1 MKLVQQLFGG
11 QEGQIEGTGGSELVS
26 CSLKLTTLF
35 LGMVKA
41 VRAVRQCTAV
51 FIRVKKF

>member
-1 MKLVQQLFGG
+1 MQQLFGG

-35 LGMVKA
+35 RGMVKA